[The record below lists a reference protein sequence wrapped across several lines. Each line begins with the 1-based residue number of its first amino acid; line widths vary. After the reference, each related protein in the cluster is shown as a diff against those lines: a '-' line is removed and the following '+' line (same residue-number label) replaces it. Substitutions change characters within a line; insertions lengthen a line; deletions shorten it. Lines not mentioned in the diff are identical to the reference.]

1 MRPQRPTVGD
11 VLVAAGGTVIFLFS
25 FAPFVAYEEAL
36 VRATAGENA
45 NFTGRFP
52 AWSAQ
57 TFMAPLTWFVVVAG
71 LLLVALAA
79 VRILG
84 GGNPARLGVSA
95 SQAQLGLGL
104 FAFFVL
110 LGYSLAPKDMLFG
123 IDDADPDTRAILDF
137 PLHFAW
143 GGVLML
149 VGAVLALGGALLNHF
164 GIDPLRPARP
174 PARPDQ
180 GRADQTYPPPVEFHD
195 VPTEQPRSQPYPP
208 PVRFHEQS
216 NEQS

>member
-25 FAPFVAYEEAL
+25 FAPFVAYDDAL
-36 VRATAGENA
+36 VRSARGDDAG
-45 NFTGRFP
+45 FSGRFS

-57 TFMAPLTWFVVVAG
+57 TFMAPLTWFVIVAG

-79 VRILG
+79 VRIARG
-84 GGNPARLGVSA
+84 GDPARLGVSA
-95 SQAQLGLGL
+95 GQAQLGLGM
-104 FAFFVL
+104 FVFFVL
-110 LGYSLAPKDMLFG
+110 LGYALANKDMMFG
-123 IDDADPDTRAILDF
+123 IDDVNADVRAVLDF
-137 PLHFAW
+137 PLTFGW

-174 PARPDQ
+174 PATPYQ
-180 GRADQTYPPPVEFHD
+180 APTYPPPVEFHD
-195 VPTEQPRSQPYPP
+195 VPTDQPQSQPYPP
-208 PVRFHEQS
+208 PVQFHEQS
-216 NEQS
+216 NEQ